1 MKHRELD
8 ELGKSIQATWE
19 RFEAGAPV
27 QSERHGD
34 VELRWW
40 ATWIGNSRAEPRARL
55 RYTLATLD
63 EQYRRIT
70 GEQLVCS
77 RRDEIRAE
85 LERWMRNEGDWPL
98 ARKEQP

>member
-1 MKHRELD
+1 MKHCELD
-8 ELGKSIQATWE
+8 ELGKSIQAAWE
-19 RFEAGAPV
+19 RFEAGAPM

-40 ATWIGNSRAEPRARL
+40 AIWIGHSGGPRERL
-55 RYTLATLD
+55 KYTLATVD
-63 EQYRRIT
+63 EQYERIT
-70 GEQLVCS
+70 GEQPVS
-77 RRDEIRAE
+77 IRREEIRAE